1 MKFYINRFKEIAT
14 KENGTFY
21 FSDNDINIG
30 GGVRSP
36 HVILQLK
43 IPYKDYEISI
53 TNKTGTNFVG
63 TYSCTL
69 PLALKAPDF
78 TIQTRNHLATLF
90 SRNKKK
96 RFKITTEHDKLN
108 TFFDKSPSLNVLN
121 TIAKNTVFEPYIYG
135 KNSDIDYQFKI
146 EYHLQFDN
154 WTQVLE
160 PLISFNKEMID
171 TLESRSYTLD

>member
-1 MKFYINRFKEIAT
+1 MKFYINKFKEIAT

-21 FSDNDINIG
+21 FSDSDIGIG
-30 GGVRSP
+30 GGVHSP

-43 IPYKDYEISI
+43 IPYKGYEISI

-63 TYSCTL
+63 TYSCAL

-78 TIQTRNHLATLF
+78 TIQTRNHLSTLF
-90 SRNKKK
+90 SRNKKN
-96 RFKITTEHDKLN
+96 RFKIETEHVKLN
-108 TFFDKSPSLNVLN
+108 EFFENSSSLNALN
-121 TIAKNTVFEPYIYG
+121 TIAKDTVFEPYIYG
-135 KNSDIDYQFKI
+135 KNSETEYQFKI

-160 PLISFNKEMID
+160 PLIAFNKEIID
-171 TLESRSYTLD
+171 TFINRSYILN